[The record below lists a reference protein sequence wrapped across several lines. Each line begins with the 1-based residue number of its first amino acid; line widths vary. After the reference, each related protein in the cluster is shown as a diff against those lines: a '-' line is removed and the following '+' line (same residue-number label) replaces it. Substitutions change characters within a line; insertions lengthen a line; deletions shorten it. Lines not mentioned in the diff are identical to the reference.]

1 MRSTTHRFT
10 AFIIGFAFIG
20 GLVACSGG
28 SDSSVVTE
36 APTTTQPLPLAT
48 YTVRPGA
55 HQVGV
60 LDADPGTALQ
70 IQHADGSIA
79 AEGVV
84 DEQGSFLAR
93 NLEVGMYRVV
103 NADLSAASAEVEVY
117 DASYIPAQSFY
128 ADQELPSPGFGY
140 LETRDGTT
148 LSINVMLPG
157 ALESGPYPTVVE
169 YSGYAPSNP
178 NDTTFG
184 QLFTTLGYA
193 YVAVNMRGT
202 GCSGGSFRYFEE
214 SQQLD
219 GYDAIETIAAQ
230 SWVQDNKVGMVG
242 ISYPGISQLFV
253 ASTQPPSLAAI
264 TPLSVLDDSARATL
278 APGGIL
284 NTGFAVRW
292 TKERMDSAAIYG
304 QGWSKDM
311 ADSGDSE
318 CANNQRMRLQNPDLI
333 SEINDNEYYVPEL
346 LDSINPSMFVD
357 KINVPVFLAGAWQDE
372 QTGGHFPGFLDKF
385 TGSPH
390 LYATLVNGLHTE
402 SLSPS
407 VFPRY
412 SEFLS
417 LYVAK
422 KVPDIGPAMLIATVL
437 TPSIWGAMTPIV
449 QGNRFA
455 GMTYDEALAIFE
467 SEPSVRVL
475 FEQGAA
481 DGQAFA
487 SPLNRWQA
495 EFSAWPI
502 PEAQATRF
510 NFGDNG
516 TLAQGASGTGSTS
529 YTADPSATPERFFE
543 GSGGDIWKSDV
554 KWNWVRN
561 PQGTAAVFTTALLT
575 EDMVI
580 VGPGSADLWISSDA
594 VDTDLEVTI
603 SEVRPDESGTETE
616 TYVQSG
622 WLRASHRALDESSA
636 TELRPTHTNYESDA
650 QPLVP
655 GEITLVRLEMF
666 PVAHPFRAGSK
677 IRISI
682 DAPGGNRP
690 EWIFRTI
697 SKGEK
702 VTIWHDAEH
711 PSSIV
716 LSIVPGLDV
725 PPGVAACGSLRGQ
738 PCRIN

>member
-1 MRSTTHRFT
+1 
-10 AFIIGFAFIG
+10 
-20 GLVACSGG
+20 
-28 SDSSVVTE
+28 
-36 APTTTQPLPLAT
+36 
-48 YTVRPGA
+48 
-55 HQVGV
+55 
-60 LDADPGTALQ
+60 
-70 IQHADGSIA
+70 
-79 AEGVV
+79 
-84 DEQGSFLAR
+84 
-93 NLEVGMYRVV
+93 
-103 NADLSAASAEVEVY
+103 
-117 DASYIPAQSFY
+117 
-128 ADQELPSPGFGY
+128 
-140 LETRDGTT
+140 
-148 LSINVMLPG
+148 MLPG
-157 ALESGPYPTVVE
+157 KLENGPYPTVVE

-284 NTGFAVRW
+284 NTGFAVKW

-412 SEFLS
+412 AEFLS

-422 KVPDIGPAMLIATVL
+422 KFPT
-437 TPSIWGAMTPIV
+437 SV
-449 QGNRFA
+449 QR
-455 GMTYDEALAIFE
+455 
-467 SEPSVRVL
+467 
-475 FEQGAA
+475 
-481 DGQAFA
+481 
-487 SPLNRWQA
+487 
-495 EFSAWPI
+495 
-502 PEAQATRF
+502 
-510 NFGDNG
+510 
-516 TLAQGASGTGSTS
+516 
-529 YTADPSATPERFFE
+529 
-543 GSGGDIWKSDV
+543 
-554 KWNWVRN
+554 
-561 PQGTAAVFTTALLT
+561 
-575 EDMVI
+575 
-580 VGPGSADLWISSDA
+580 
-594 VDTDLEVTI
+594 
-603 SEVRPDESGTETE
+603 
-616 TYVQSG
+616 
-622 WLRASHRALDESSA
+622 
-636 TELRPTHTNYESDA
+636 
-650 QPLVP
+650 
-655 GEITLVRLEMF
+655 
-666 PVAHPFRAGSK
+666 
-677 IRISI
+677 
-682 DAPGGNRP
+682 
-690 EWIFRTI
+690 
-697 SKGEK
+697 
-702 VTIWHDAEH
+702 
-711 PSSIV
+711 
-716 LSIVPGLDV
+716 
-725 PPGVAACGSLRGQ
+725 C
-738 PCRIN
+738 